1 MRCDFDKVVDRRN
14 TNSLKWDVADGELP
28 MWVADMDF
36 KAAPEI
42 AKAIKDKVDLGVLG
56 YQIVPDA
63 WYDAIVGWWETRHGY
78 TINKER
84 LCFCTGVI
92 PAISS
97 IVKRITNH
105 GDNIVLQTPVYDIF
119 FHSVENAGRH
129 VLENTLAYN
138 DGEYSVDFD
147 DLEKKLKDPLTTMM
161 ILCNPHN
168 PIGKIW
174 TKSELEKI
182 GDLCARYGVTVLSDE
197 IHCDLTSQGCD
208 YTPFAAASST
218 CADISITCVAA
229 SKAFNI
235 AGLQSAAVYASNAA
249 LHNKVVRGLNS
260 DEVAEPNAFAV
271 ETTVAA
277 FTECGYWID
286 ELRSYIAENRETAYS
301 YLRDN
306 VPSVRA
312 VRQNATYLLWIDCS
326 SVTDDAAKL
335 CDFIRKETGL
345 YITAGGQYRGNG
357 KTFVRINA
365 ACPKSVLLD
374 GLKRFERGVKLY
386 AASIKKES
394 EV

>member
-1 MRCDFDKVVDRRN
+1 MMRCDFDKVIDRRN

-36 KAAPEI
+36 QAAPEI
-42 AKAIKDKVDLGVLG
+42 IRAVKNKAALGVFG
-56 YQIVPDA
+56 YQIVPEA
-63 WYDAIVGWWETRHGY
+63 WYDAIVGWWKTRHGY
-78 TINKER
+78 TIDKDK

-97 IVKRITNH
+97 IVKRVTNH
-105 GDNIVLQTPVYDIF
+105 GDKVVLQTPVYDIF
-119 FHSVENAGRH
+119 YHSVENAGRQ
-129 VLENTLAYN
+129 VSENKLAYKN
-138 DGEYSVDFD
+138 GEYSLDFD
-147 DLEKKLKDPLTTMM
+147 DLEQKLKDPLATMM

-168 PIGKIW
+168 PVGKIW
-174 TKSELEKI
+174 TKNELKKI
-182 GDLCARYGVTVLSDE
+182 GDLCAKNGVTLLSDE
-197 IHCDLTSQGCD
+197 IHCDLTAPDCD
-208 YTPFAAASST
+208 YVPFASVSET
-218 CADISITCVAA
+218 CADVSITCVAA

-235 AGLQSAAVYASNAA
+235 AGFQSAAVFAPNAA
-249 LHNKVVRGLNS
+249 LFNKTVRGLNS

-286 ELRSYIAENRETAYS
+286 ELRSYIAENRKTAYD
-301 YLRDN
+301 YLRDDL
-306 VPSVRA
+306 PA
-312 VRQNATYLLWIDCS
+312 VHAVKQNATYLLWVDCS
-326 SVTDDAAKL
+326 DVTDDAAEL

-374 GLKRFERGVKLY
+374 GLERFVRGVKRY
-386 AASIKKES
+386 VATYKEDK
-394 EV
+394 